1 MVMEQHG
8 ERLQKVLARGGVGS
22 RRHAE
27 ELIAAGRVRVNGRVV
42 TELGTRVDSR
52 NDKVELDGRRLV
64 MEAPVYFLF
73 HKPRGSVTTMV
84 DPEGRATI
92 ADSFKDLGT
101 RVFPVGRLDF
111 QTSGA
116 LLVTNDG
123 ALANALTH
131 PRHHVAKVYVAKV
144 RGVVTDLQ
152 LEPWREGM
160 MLPPTESDPD
170 ERQVPTAPALVK
182 VLRVTPPDNDET
194 SGSTW
199 LEVTLREGRTR
210 QIHRMAE
217 ATGLFVMRLARI
229 SFAGLST
236 AKLRPGERRALNDK
250 EITLLKKAAGLEPD
264 EPVGPKT
271 RATPE
276 TPKDRSKR
284 PPLRR
289 GAKVEREGGTRP
301 RSGAGEPPRDR
312 ASAPRRESGAPKA
325 REGAA
330 GRARAPGSREGA
342 PARERPPSREGAPV
356 KGRSAARERA
366 PANERPSSREDA
378 PVKGRSTAR
387 ERAPARERPSPREGA
402 PARERPSSR
411 EGAPAKER
419 PSSREGA
426 PAKGRP
432 SSPPRGGRRAP
443 TKSKSPGAPGSK
455 RGR

>member
-42 TELGTRVDSR
+42 TELGTRVDPR

-131 PRHHVAKVYVAKV
+131 PSHHVAKVYVAKV

-194 SGSTW
+194 AGSTW

-250 EITLLKKAAGLEPD
+250 EITLLKKAAGLAPD
-264 EPVGPKT
+264 EPIGPKT
-271 RATPE
+271 RAAPE

-284 PPLRR
+284 PPLHRRAQLEREAAVGTRSGGGEPSRDRSAAPPPSRR
-289 GAKVEREGGTRP
+289 G
-301 RSGAGEPPRDR
+301 
-312 ASAPRRESGAPKA
+312 
-325 REGAA
+325 A
-330 GRARAPGSREGA
+330 GRARAPGSRE
-342 PARERPPSREGAPV
+342 EVPV
-356 KGRSAARERA
+356 Q
-366 PANERPSSREDA
+366 ERPSSRE
-378 PVKGRSTAR
+378 
-387 ERAPARERPSPREGA
+387 GA
-402 PARERPSSR
+402 PAKGRRPSR

-419 PSSREGA
+419 PSSREGK
-426 PAKGRP
+426 PARERP
-432 SSPPRGGRRAP
+432 SSREGKP
-443 TKSKSPGAPGSK
+443 TKERPSSREGKPATGRPPAREGKGRTPSVKRDSPGAPGPK